1 MIGRRSARTAPAG
14 ALTRVLTVVCVVLLC
29 VFGAG
34 PAAATAAEARPAP
47 SAPAEPVEGSSD
59 PAAEPEV
66 RVAVRTV
73 TRGAPGVRRL
83 PAAVFHVKHPDPGPA
98 GGPARAA
105 AEPVV
110 SPRAVR
116 GVVLRC

>member
-34 PAAATAAEARPAP
+34 PAAATAAESRPAH
-47 SAPAEPVEGSSD
+47 SAPAEGSSD
-59 PAAEPEV
+59 PAADPEV

-73 TRGAPGVRRL
+73 TRGAPVVRRL
-83 PAAVFHVKHPDPGPA
+83 PAAVFHVKHPLPRPGC
-98 GGPARAA
+98 GPVWARD
-105 AEPVV
+105 EPVP
-110 SPRAVR
+110 SRRAVR
-116 GVVLRC
+116 SVVLRC

>member
-34 PAAATAAEARPAP
+34 PAAATAAESRPAH

-59 PAAEPEV
+59 PAADPEV

-73 TRGAPGVRRL
+73 TRGAQGVRRL
-83 PAAVFHVKHPDPGPA
+83 PAAVFHVKLPLPRPGSGPA
-98 GGPARAA
+98 WAQD
-105 AEPVV
+105 EPVP
-110 SPRAVR
+110 SRRAVR
-116 GVVLRC
+116 SVVLRC